1 MIGFLFANWRL
12 AAIGGAAAGLIFYH
26 LHAVHSSY
34 RQGKADAIAAIE
46 EANRQ
51 ADRQADAG
59 EDDVARCY
67 RAGGRWMRETGKC
80 SEAVRSDRGQPSRR

>member
-26 LHAVHSSY
+26 LYAVHSSY
-34 RQGKADAIAAIE
+34 RQGKADAVAAIE
-46 EANRQ
+46 EANRE
-51 ADRQADAG
+51 ADRQADVG

-67 RAGGRWMRETGKC
+67 RAGGRWLRTEGKC